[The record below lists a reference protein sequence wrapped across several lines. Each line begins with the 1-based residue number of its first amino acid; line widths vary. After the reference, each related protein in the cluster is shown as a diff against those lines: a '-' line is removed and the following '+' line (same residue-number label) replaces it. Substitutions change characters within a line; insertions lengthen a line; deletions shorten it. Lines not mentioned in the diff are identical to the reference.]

1 MTKEELFKYIKCY
14 FEEII
19 SEIYDLDPSD
29 HSIDNLI
36 NLIDKAIDCTVADL
50 LYEYYCFNYGWSH
63 TTRDEITRIPFGGNS
78 LLMRDD
84 LNAK

>member
-19 SEIYDLDPSD
+19 REIYDLDLSD
-29 HSIDNLI
+29 RSIDNLI

-50 LYEYYCFNYGWSH
+50 LYEY
-63 TTRDEITRIPFGGNS
+63 DVVI
-78 LLMRDD
+78 
-84 LNAK
+84 K